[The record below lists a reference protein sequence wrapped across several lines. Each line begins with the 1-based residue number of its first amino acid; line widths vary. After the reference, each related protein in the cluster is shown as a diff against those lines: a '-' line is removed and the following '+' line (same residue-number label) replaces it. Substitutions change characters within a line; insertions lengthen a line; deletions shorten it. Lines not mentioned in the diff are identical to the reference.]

1 MKTLSSK
8 AFALPGVVLGTT
20 LLLASCSSGIDER
33 SKAGLS
39 AISYADS
46 VSGLIQGKAPAI
58 LKHDTAH
65 AFVRRADICFR
76 VKDVVR
82 STSQLEDIVRA
93 HQGYVTCTNLES
105 HISSFSSTRL
115 SADTM
120 MDVTNYTVENN
131 LTIRVPNNQLDTV
144 LKEIT
149 GLAGFMDH
157 RKITAEDV
165 KLQLLANRLSEAR
178 FAKHRK
184 RFEAAID
191 QQGKKLP
198 QTTAAEDELAM
209 KESSADGTRI
219 RTMSLLEDVSYS
231 TLSLKIYQPATQRTE
246 RYAYVAPV
254 KPYEPGFGSRLL
266 TAATDSGHVF
276 AELLLFLV
284 KLWPLAIVAIGVVVL
299 VKWIVKLKVFGS

>member
-1 MKTLSSK
+1 M
-8 AFALPGVVLGTT
+8 
-20 LLLASCSSGIDER
+20 
-33 SKAGLS
+33 
-39 AISYADS
+39 SYADS
-46 VSGLIQGKAPAI
+46 VSGIIQSKAPAI

-65 AFVRRADICFR
+65 AFVRRADICFQ

-82 STSQLEDIVRA
+82 STVQIEDIVKS
-93 HQGYVTCTNLES
+93 HNGYITSTNLES
-105 HISSFSSTRL
+105 HISSSGSTRL

-120 MDVTNYTVENN
+120 VDITNYSVENS
-131 LTIRVPNNQLDTV
+131 LSIRVPNQQLDTT
-144 LKEIT
+144 LKD
-149 GLAGFMDH
+149 LSRLVSFLDH

-209 KESSADGTRI
+209 KESSADETRI
-219 RTMSLLEDVSYS
+219 QTISLLDDVSYS
-231 TLSLKIYQPATQRTE
+231 TLTLKIYQPTTQRTE
-246 RYAYVAPV
+246 RYAYMAPV
-254 KPYEPGFGSRLL
+254 KPYEPGFGNRLL
-266 TAATDSGHVF
+266 TAATDSGHIF

-284 KLWPLAIVAIGVVVL
+284 KLWPLAIVAMGVVLL
-299 VKWIVKLKVFGS
+299 VKWIVRLKVFGS